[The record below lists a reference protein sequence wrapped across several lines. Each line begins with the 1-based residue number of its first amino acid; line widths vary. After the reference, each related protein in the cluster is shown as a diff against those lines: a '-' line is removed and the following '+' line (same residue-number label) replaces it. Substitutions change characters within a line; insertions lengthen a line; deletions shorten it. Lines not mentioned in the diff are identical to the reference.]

1 MSAKVLVTGGAGLIG
16 SHIVDELLQRGYEV
30 RVLDNLEPCI
40 HLEGRPVWTTADVD
54 FHHGDVRSQ
63 DDMEKA
69 LAGVEIIFHQ
79 AVYGGFAPELVK
91 MADVNMTGTA
101 RIFEIIR
108 TRGLNIRKVVT
119 ASSQAVY
126 SEGRYECAEHGFFLG
141 SSRAVAQ
148 MQAGDWEV
156 KCPQCGRPGQ
166 SRPISE
172 EVPVKVGNIYALSK
186 HFEERLTLGLGR
198 EWGIPAVAL
207 RYGLTYGPRQSIF
220 NPYSG
225 ICSIFSTRLL
235 NGKRPIIYEDGRQ
248 TRDFTFVG
256 DVARANLA
264 VLENPAADYEVF
276 NVGTSLGTPVIEFAR
291 YLARAY
297 GSELEPE
304 TPGEY
309 RPIDIRHLVL
319 DNSRLRA
326 LGWAPTVPV
335 EEGVRRYAEWIL
347 SMPRPQEYFTE
358 AEKTLKNLRIV
369 RTADR
374 RP

>member
-1 MSAKVLVTGGAGLIG
+1 MNQKVLVTGGAGLIG
-16 SHIVDELLQRGYEV
+16 SHIVDELLHRGYEV

-40 HLEGRPVWTTADVD
+40 HLEGRPSWTTSDVD
-54 FHHGDVRSQ
+54 FHHGDVRSH
-63 DDMEKA
+63 DDVEKA
-69 LAGVEIIFHQ
+69 LAGVEVVFHQ

-108 TRGLNIRKVVT
+108 TRGLNIRKIVT

-141 SSRAVAQ
+141 SGRPVAQ

-156 KCPQCGRPGQ
+156 KCPQCGGAGQ

-235 NGKRPIIYEDGRQ
+235 NGKAPVIYEDGCQ

-256 DVARANLA
+256 DVARANVA

-276 NVGTSLGTPVIEFAR
+276 NVGTGLGTPVLEFAR
-291 YLARAY
+291 HLARAY
-297 GSELEPE
+297 DVEIAPE

-319 DNSRLRA
+319 DNARLRA
-326 LGWAPTVPV
+326 LGWSPTVPV

-347 SMPRPQEYFTE
+347 SMPRPKEYFTE

-369 RTADR
+369 RTAQ
-374 RP
+374 RPT

>member
-1 MSAKVLVTGGAGLIG
+1 MAAKALVTGGAGLIG
-16 SHIVDELLQRGYEV
+16 SHIVDELLRKGYDV

-40 HLEGRPVWTTADVD
+40 HLEGRPPWITKDIE
-54 FHHGDVRSQ
+54 FLHGDVRSLN
-63 DDMEKA
+63 DVEKA
-69 LAGVEIIFHQ
+69 LEGVEIIFHQ

-91 MADVNMTGTA
+91 MADVNVTGTA
-101 RIFEIIR
+101 RIFEVIR
-108 TRGLNIRKVVT
+108 TRGLNIRKIVT

-126 SEGRYECAEHGFFLG
+126 SEGRYECAEHGHFYG
-141 SSRAVAQ
+141 STRPIAQ
-148 MQAGDWEV
+148 MQARDWNV
-156 KCPQCGRPGQ
+156 KCPQCGQ
-166 SRPISE
+166 SGRSVPISE
-172 EVPVKVGNIYALSK
+172 DAPVKLSNIYALSK
-186 HFEERLTLGLGR
+186 HFEERLTVGLGR

-235 NGKRPIIYEDGRQ
+235 NNKSPIIYEDGRQ
-248 TRDFTFVG
+248 TRDFTFVE
-256 DVARANLA
+256 DVARANVA

-276 NVGTSLGTPVIEFAR
+276 NVGTSLGTPVLDFAR
-291 YLARAY
+291 LLGRAY
-297 GSELEPE
+297 KLELEPA

-319 DNSRLRA
+319 DNARLRA
-326 LGWAPTVPV
+326 LGWRPEVPV

-347 SMPRPQEYFTE
+347 SMPQPQEYFSE

-369 RTADR
+369 RTADV
-374 RP
+374 PA